1 MGQVIDMPSGAAA
14 KDATG
19 PEVVVLKMQLRSMTN
34 YNYLIVDPATRRAV
48 IVDPAWEMDK
58 VDAALDAA
66 GATLAGILIT
76 HSHPDHINLAAA
88 LAVAR
93 QCPIWMSHAEMA
105 VSAFRSEWLVG
116 IDSAPWYVGAMQIV
130 PLHTPGHTPGCFC
143 YLIGE
148 NLFTGD
154 VLFAEGCG
162 MCPDLAAAY
171 RMHASLAY
179 LKALIEPQVRVYP
192 GHSYG
197 KAPGQ
202 RFEDILQD
210 NIYLQFSEP
219 DAFVRFRMRAM
230 QSRVNMFGQ

>member
-1 MGQVIDMPSGAAA
+1 MVKVIEIPCSATASETGAPS
-14 KDATG
+14 
-19 PEVVVLKMQLRSMTN
+19 VVVLKMQFRSMTN
-34 YNYLIVDPATRRAV
+34 YNYLVVDAATRRAV

-76 HSHPDHINLAAA
+76 HSHPDHLHLAAP
-88 LAVAR
+88 LAEAR

-105 VSAFRSEWLVG
+105 VSSFRSEWLVG
-116 IDSAPWYVGAMQIV
+116 IDSAPWYVGMMQIQ

-143 YLIGE
+143 YLIGD

-162 MCPDLAAAY
+162 MCPDQAAAY
-171 RMHASLAY
+171 TMHASLEY

-210 NIYLQFSEP
+210 NIYLQFAER

-230 QSRVNMFGQ
+230 QSRINMFGQ